1 MTTDTAERTTQALAE
16 INELIK
22 AIAGV
27 QELIKADVKSPFCP
41 TLTQGNLGRA
51 YHNLSEM
58 LLGLSS
64 KGKRAV

>member
-27 QELIKADVKSPFCP
+27 QELIKADVQSPFCP
-41 TLTQGNLGRA
+41 NLTEEALGQT
-51 YHNLSEM
+51 YHRLAEM
-58 LLGLSS
+58 LSR
-64 KGKRAV
+64 KAYTVREAV

>member
-27 QELIKADVKSPFCP
+27 QELIKADVQSPFCP
-41 TLTQGNLGRA
+41 SLTQGNLGKA
-51 YHNLSEM
+51 YHRLSER
-58 LLGLSS
+58 LSDLS
-64 KGKRAV
+64 FTVRVTV

>member
-27 QELIKADVKSPFCP
+27 QELIKANVQSPFCP
-41 TLTQGNLGRA
+41 SLTQGNLGKA
-51 YHNLSEM
+51 YARLSEK
-58 LLGLSS
+58 LSDLS
-64 KGKRAV
+64 FAVKVAV